1 MNIEMNIKMNEKD
14 KKKIEK
20 ILNNAFDIPKHKI
33 IYALNECSE
42 QANPKIK
49 NHPLMGKMVFSLM
62 KGFGIVK
69 DTETYEEMVSFIEND
84 FNPKKYK

>member
-1 MNIEMNIKMNEKD
+1 MENQLKELNALLSKKVSQNEYF
-14 KKKIEK
+14 EVT
-20 ILNNAFDIPKHKI
+20 
-33 IYALNECSE
+33 YVLNECSE
-42 QANPKIK
+42 EANPKIK

-62 KGFGIVK
+62 KGHGIVK